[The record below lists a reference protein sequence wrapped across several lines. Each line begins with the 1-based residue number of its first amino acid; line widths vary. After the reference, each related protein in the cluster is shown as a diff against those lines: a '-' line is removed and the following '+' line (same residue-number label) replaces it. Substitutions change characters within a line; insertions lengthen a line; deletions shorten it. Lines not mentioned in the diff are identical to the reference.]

1 MGRVGVCPR
10 HVCHRHGQTVDL
22 GAVEIL
28 PFRGVRVQRSR
39 HRHHP
44 ASAHLGAYQRRD
56 RELQATDV
64 RQEAVR
70 CVQDAQSA
78 QPVDRRHQDVIGM
91 GLASAGDVMSVRSDP
106 CFLEANRPRRGEGDD
121 GSETSAAAT
130 GATRGL
136 GAR

>member
-10 HVCHRHGQTVDL
+10 HACHRHGQTVDL

-28 PFRGVRVQRSR
+28 PCSGVRVQRSR

-78 QPVDRRHQDVIGM
+78 QPVIGVIRM
-91 GLASAGDVMSVRSDP
+91 
-106 CFLEANRPRRGEGDD
+106 
-121 GSETSAAAT
+121 
-130 GATRGL
+130 
-136 GAR
+136 